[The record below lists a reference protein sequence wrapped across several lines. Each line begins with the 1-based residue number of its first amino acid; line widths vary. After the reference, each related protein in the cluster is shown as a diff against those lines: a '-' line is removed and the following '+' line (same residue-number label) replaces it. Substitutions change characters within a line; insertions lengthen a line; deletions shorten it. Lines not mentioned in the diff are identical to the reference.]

1 MPKDLTIQLAA
12 VPTRPGVYLMKDKGG
27 IVLYVGKAASL
38 RNRLGSYFGPQ
49 TGFAPKTRK
58 LVGRVADFEVIL
70 TGSEQEALILE
81 CQLIKRYK
89 PYYNV
94 RLKDDK
100 TYPYLKV
107 TVNEDWP
114 QVLISRRVSDD
125 GAKYFGP
132 YTDSGSVSRTL
143 ALIKKLFPY
152 RSCNKTITGTDP
164 RPCLDYHI
172 RRCLGPCIGVVSKA
186 EYREIIDQVVLFLE
200 GKQDQ
205 VSSELRRQM
214 YAAAAELAFERAAF
228 LRDQILAVQKV
239 VERQRIAAT
248 IKDDQDVIALH
259 RDGADCCVQVFMI
272 RQGRLHGNEHFIL
285 DGTLDEP
292 NEAIIGSFLSQF
304 YSSATSVPPLILLQC
319 VIEELEFVQ
328 NWLKNRRGGR
338 VEIRTPRRGEK
349 KRMVDLVAD
358 NAHQTLIHERT
369 KWLADSTKTAAAMLQ
384 IQEELNLPGLP
395 RRIECYDISD
405 IQGTSAVGS
414 MVVFQ
419 DGKPKN
425 SEYRRFQIKTVHGND
440 DYAMMKEVIGRR
452 FGKGFA
458 KRPMSMED
466 TRFIGNDERG
476 SDGESSEIVKPATS
490 WAAEP
495 SLVLIDGGKGHL
507 AAVTE
512 VMRELGVHHI
522 PTASIAKQREE
533 IFLPYQSDP
542 IMLPRDSQALYLM
555 QRVRDEAHRFAI
567 TYHRKIRSKSA
578 TRSILDSVPGIGPQ
592 RKKALLRHF
601 GSLKS
606 IKEAPIEEVAV
617 IAGMTRSVA
626 ARLKVYL

>member
-1 MPKDLTIQLAA
+1 MTKDLTIQLAA

-27 IVLYVGKAASL
+27 TVLYVGKAASL

-49 TGFAPKTRK
+49 TGFTPKTRK
-58 LVGRVADFEVIL
+58 LVSKVADFEVIL
-70 TGSEQEALILE
+70 TSSEQEALILE
-81 CQLIKRYK
+81 CQLIKRHK

-114 QVLISRRVSDD
+114 QVLISRRVGDD

-132 YTDSGSVSRTL
+132 YADSGSVSRTL
-143 ALIKKLFPY
+143 VVIKRLFPY

-172 RRCLGPCIGVVSKA
+172 KRCVGPCIGAVNKA
-186 EYREIIDQVVLFLE
+186 EYRDIIDQVILFLE

-205 VSSELRRQM
+205 VSLELQRQM
-214 YAAAAELAFERAAF
+214 YEASAELSFERAAF
-228 LRDQILAVQKV
+228 LRDQIMAVEKV

-248 IKDDQDVIALH
+248 IQGDQDIIAML
-259 RDGADCCVQVFMI
+259 RDGADCCVQMFVI
-272 RQGRLHGNEHFIL
+272 REGRLHRKEHFIL
-285 DGTLDEP
+285 EGTQDETP
-292 NEAIIGSFLSQF
+292 ESVMSSFVHQF
-304 YSSATSVPPLILLQC
+304 YASATSVPPLILLQHE
-319 VIEELEFVQ
+319 IEDVGLVQ
-328 NWLKNRRGGR
+328 DWLKGR
-338 VEIRTPRRGEK
+338 CGKRVVILTPRRGEK
-349 KRMVDLVAD
+349 KRMVDLVAE
-358 NAHQTLIHERT
+358 NAHQTLIQERA
-369 KWLADSTKTAAAMLQ
+369 KWLADSTKTSAALLQ
-384 IQEELNLPGLP
+384 IQEELNLPKLP

-440 DYAMMKEVIGRR
+440 DYSMMKEVIGRR
-452 FGKGFA
+452 FGRGFA
-458 KRPMSMED
+458 KRPMSIED
-466 TRFIGNDERG
+466 TRLIGNDERG
-476 SDGESSEIVKPATS
+476 SDGENGEIVKPASS
-490 WAAEP
+490 WEVEP

-507 AAVTE
+507 NAVAE
-512 VMRELGVHHI
+512 VMRELGVHYI

-542 IMLPRDSQALYLM
+542 IQLPRDSQALYLM

-617 IAGMTRSVA
+617 VAGMTRSVA
-626 ARLKVYL
+626 ERLKLYV